1 LKIKA
6 EDDLVALERRILSQ
20 EESKRQKV
28 IEEIKK
34 AGMNKWKAKFE
45 SYKSKI
51 DEKKKKE
58 IHEVTSK

>member
-1 LKIKA
+1 LELKA
-6 EDDLVALERRILSQ
+6 VNDLKSLERRILSQ

-45 SYKSKI
+45 SYKSRLE
-51 DEKKKKE
+51 EKKKKE
-58 IHEVTSK
+58 INEVTSK

>member
-1 LKIKA
+1 LEIKA
-6 EDDLVALERRILSQ
+6 EEDLAALERRILSQ

-45 SYKSKI
+45 SYKSRL

-58 IHEVTSK
+58 INEVTSK